1 MISLYKIENTKITP
15 EGNFI
20 SGELR
25 GLSSDGEKP
34 TEIGEKKLDN
44 GSIFLEMD
52 TGKVYMYDLE
62 NEEWKEF

>member
-1 MISLYKIENTKITP
+1 MISLYKIENTKLTP

-25 GLSSDGEKP
+25 GLSSDEKP
-34 TEIGEKKLDN
+34 TEIGDKKLDN
-44 GSIFLEMD
+44 GSIFLEID
-52 TGKVYMYDLE
+52 TGSVYMFDLE